1 MGVCCGSQKHSEIK
15 FEKKLY
21 KPVDFQQKM
30 EEIIDFWFKIDDNE
44 ALGMNTYDRDTSLP
58 QEYMS
63 RWFK

>member
-1 MGVCCGSQKHSEIK
+1 
-15 FEKKLY
+15 
-21 KPVDFQQKM
+21 M

-63 RWFK
+63 RWFKQDEDFENLVKGKFKIDF